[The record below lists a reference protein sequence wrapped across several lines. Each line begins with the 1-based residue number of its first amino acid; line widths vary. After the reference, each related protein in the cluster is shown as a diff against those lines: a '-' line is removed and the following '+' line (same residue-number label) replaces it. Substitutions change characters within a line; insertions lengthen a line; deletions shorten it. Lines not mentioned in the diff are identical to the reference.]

1 MFDLTPTLA
10 AAMGDGAV
18 MRDLLII
25 LATAA
30 LVSLAFRRLKI
41 ATIPGYLIAG
51 AIFGPKAIGLVNDSS
66 SISSIANVAIVLLMF
81 GIGMHLDRRDLRS
94 GFVPIL
100 AVGMISTALT
110 ASFGT
115 PIAML
120 FGLSPT
126 AAAAVAIS
134 MSMSSTAVVLRIL
147 QQRRQLRQLH
157 GRIAFGTLLSQDLA
171 VVGAIAFMPVLAGLA
186 GNGAAP
192 EPDAEPTSVLSII
205 ASALIS
211 IGAVGLMIL
220 FGNYVLPRVLS
231 EAAKDTSHELLLV
244 CSAAVGLGAAV
255 LTGALGLSPEL
266 GAFLAGF
273 LLAGTP
279 FKHQLSGQIGPMRDL
294 FMAVFFTAVGLAL
307 DLSVMLELWWIVLLG
322 VLAVMALKSLTIGIT
337 AWLLG
342 APPIVAGVVAV
353 SLAHAGEFSLV
364 IAGVARANGLFG
376 EQADR
381 VMAILIGIVF
391 VSLILTPSM
400 IARAKFIA
408 GFSAAFPRSPLR
420 RGVVISHD
428 IQHEVE
434 SESVKRVV
442 IAGFGPVGRVVADKL
457 AHAGCQITIVEI
469 NPETVRRQS
478 SIGRR
483 VIFGDITNEEVL
495 HSAGVSSANAVL
507 LTMPDDEAV
516 LRATRHI
523 RELNSTAFIA
533 ARTHYLSGAFLAK
546 EIGANVVTVEELAT
560 ADAMAVQVQE
570 YLGSTEHERA
580 DAQEGD

>member
-1 MFDLTPTLA
+1 MLDLMPTLA
-10 AAMGDGAV
+10 AAVGDGGV

-30 LVSLAFRRLKI
+30 IVSLAFRRLKI

-51 AIFGPKAIGLVNDSS
+51 AIFGPNAIGLVNDSA
-66 SISSIANVAIVLLMF
+66 SILSIGQVAIVLLMF

-110 ASFGT
+110 ASIGT

-126 AAAAVAIS
+126 AAAAVAIA

-147 QQRRQLRQLH
+147 QQRRELRQLH

-171 VVGAIAFMPVLAGLA
+171 VVGAIAFIPVLASLA
-186 GNGAAP
+186 EGGAVS
-192 EPDAEPTSVLSII
+192 EPDAEPTGVLRMI

-211 IGAVGLMIL
+211 IGAVGLLIVI
-220 FGNYVLPRVLS
+220 GNYLLPRVLA

-307 DLSVMLELWWIVLLG
+307 DLSILLDLWWVVLLG
-322 VLAVMALKSLTIGIT
+322 VIAVMTLKSLTIGIT
-337 AWLLG
+337 AWMLG

-353 SLAHAGEFSLV
+353 SLAQAGEFSLV
-364 IAGVARANGLFG
+364 IANVAKANGLFG

-381 VMAILIGIVF
+381 VIAILIGIVF
-391 VSLILTPSM
+391 ISLVLTPSM

-420 RGVVISHD
+420 RGVVISQD
-428 IQHEVE
+428 IQHEIEAE
-434 SESVKRVV
+434 SAKRVV
-442 IAGFGPVGRVVADKL
+442 VAGFGPVGRVVADRL
-457 AHAGCQITIVEI
+457 AQAGCQITIVEI
-469 NPETVRRQS
+469 NPETVRKQS

-495 HSAGVSSANAVL
+495 HSAGVIGADAVL

-546 EIGANVVTVEELAT
+546 EVGANVVTVEELAT
-560 ADAMAVQVQE
+560 ADAMAAQVQE
-570 YLGSTEHERA
+570 FLGTSAEDGNA
-580 DAQEGD
+580 LAGDD